1 MNQNGG
7 SPDPDELSLAE
18 LRRLLAFSAELYS
31 LWHTGIQESLYTQA
45 MTLLVRGYAQNHGL
59 DEGKTAGSVS
69 ELMVTLRAKTWVRME
84 MNNGQKFSDGMITDE
99 LASSEEGLANFIR
112 HGWRQ
117 LMQAS
122 ADQGKDQDTL

>member
-7 SPDPDELSLAE
+7 SPDPEELSSRE

-31 LWHTGIQESLYTQA
+31 LWHTGIEETLFTEA

-59 DEGKTAGSVS
+59 EEGMTAGTVTELLVS
-69 ELMVTLRAKTWVRME
+69 LRAKTWVRIE

-99 LASSEEGLANFIR
+99 VASSEEGLANFIR
-112 HGWRQ
+112 YGWRQ
-117 LMQAS
+117 LMQPS